1 MEKIYVG
8 KLTMADTVSNAT
20 VTEKTELRFENGERH
35 FDEPFKLRQEYY
47 VVEKSELDAYMARKE
62 DLEKMNCTAVW
73 DAYDRLKAK
82 VNELEAENVN
92 LRDIN
97 KSLGEE
103 HSKLVER
110 NTKLKC
116 KVDKFYGM
124 TSVGEELRA
133 ANEKLASEVDGLN
146 KRISH
151 IKVILEH
158 DENRMA
164 ALITENNK
172 LRGTKN
178 ELDGTVAWLK
188 QELAK
193 YTGEHTVEFLYEK
206 HEDGKHIIGWT
217 EVSGEEYELTFVTP
231 ERKIHE

>member
-8 KLTMADTVSNAT
+8 KLTMAHRVSNAA

-35 FDEPFKLRQEYY
+35 FDDPFKLRQEYY
-47 VVEKSELDAYMARKE
+47 VVEKSDLDTYMARKE
-62 DLEKMNCTAVW
+62 SLEKTKGTPEWYLSN
-73 DAYDRLKAK
+73 RIKQ
-82 VNELEAENVN
+82 LEAENTN

-97 KSLGEE
+97 KSLGE
-103 HSKLVER
+103 
-110 NTKLKC
+110 
-116 KVDKFYGM
+116 
-124 TSVGEELRA
+124 RA
-133 ANEKLASEVDGLN
+133 AEVADLN